1 MIGIFAADGITRN
14 AVAYNGVSLNTLTN
28 SAAGAKS
35 TRSGYTVEVVAPRTA
50 MDYVSEPNQ
59 WENMMELYGLRK
71 NSRILVVRGFI
82 YSTTQADLYDKVK
95 ALAAATDPS
104 RIVFQNPSDPFLAL
118 TFTTPSAGGDV
129 ASQYNVLPIR
139 MVEPTLASVGDG
151 RAVPYEIDFLM
162 REPKR
167 FTQATTTV
175 TGATTTTS
183 AGDDTSWP
191 TVTFTLSGAGSASFT
206 ITNTATY
213 QGAKSLVLDLS
224 AETTGNWV
232 IDFKNKTITRSGTSR
247 YAVYKS
253 GDWFQIEPG
262 LNTISYTNTTNTAS
276 RVLTYRPAWCL

>member
-139 MVEPTLASVGDG
+139 MVEPTIASVGDG

-167 FTQATTTV
+167 FTQATSTRSDS
-175 TGATTTTS
+175 GATTS
-183 AGDDTSWP
+183 SGYDTSWP

-262 LNTISYTNTTNTAS
+262 LNTISYTNTSNTSS